1 MKRTVTLVF
10 AVAVAGCSM
19 GAPPGFSSGESWSF
33 PLVGPLEDTL
43 LIVPVFVH
51 DKGPYLMA
59 IDPDAPISVVDQG
72 IVNELGLRTT
82 VGGKILDETDTN
94 RQTMN
99 AEVLRFRLGNL
110 TVRSRY
116 PLTMKVGSYNLGGR
130 QLRGVLGRDIIA
142 DSLVFGFDREK
153 GVGYL
158 ATQKGFTPPN
168 DSMAI
173 DYDILTNR
181 LPADILPPGRRI
193 ARVAID
199 GKPFD
204 LHVDLGAVTSSLRPS
219 LWAKAGLTAI
229 AMESDVRDEAG
240 TVRHYKEAAVGGQV
254 EVGSL
259 SAGGVTFVPYGDKRW
274 EEEFV
279 DGTLG
284 LNFFRTLNVFAN
296 WDAEKFYVTPR
307 GNVLATV
314 TERIKRWGNPTL
326 DGCTNLGCVEVG
338 MIDPPP
344 AAPAPATPAP
354 AEPAPSG
361 APGAGA
367 APGAAFPIQP
377 PQPKPV
383 LTIEREASASSL
395 DLEVTLG
402 AVGTNGELVVMPR
415 LVVNLPAGVDR
426 LSSQLDPTYAGT
438 KLVVL
443 DVSPFPRQCARG
455 GGCIAAFSSPN

>member
-19 GAPPGFSSGESWSF
+19 GAPPGFSSGESWTF
-33 PLVGPLEDTL
+33 PLVGPLEDTVL
-43 LIVPVFVH
+43 VVPVFVH

-59 IDPDAPISVVDQG
+59 IDPDAPVSAFDQG
-72 IVNELGLRTT
+72 IVNELNLRTT

-94 RQTMN
+94 RRVMN
-99 AEVLRFRLGNL
+99 AEVLSLRLGNL

-116 PLTMKVGSYNLGGR
+116 PVTMKVGSYNLGGR
-130 QLRGVLGRDIIA
+130 QIRGVLGRDIIA

-158 ATQKGFTPPN
+158 ATQKGFTPPS
-168 DSMAI
+168 DSLAI
-173 DYDILTNR
+173 NYDILTNR
-181 LPADILPPGRRI
+181 LPVDIQPPGRRI
-193 ARVAID
+193 ARVTID

-204 LHVDLGAVTSSLRPS
+204 LHLDLGGVTSSLRPN
-219 LWAKAGLTAI
+219 LWTKAGLTAI
-229 AMESDVRDEAG
+229 AMDSEVRDEAG
-240 TVRHYKEAAVGGQV
+240 TVRTYKEAAVGGQV
-254 EVGSL
+254 GAGAL
-259 SAGGVTFVPYGDKRW
+259 SAGGVTFIPYGDKRW
-274 EEEFV
+274 EEEFI

-284 LNFFRTLNVFAN
+284 LNFFRTLNVYAN
-296 WDAEKFYVTPR
+296 WDAEKFYATPR
-307 GNVLATV
+307 GDVLAT
-314 TERIKRWGNPTL
+314 TAERIKRWGNATL
-326 DGCTNLGCVEVG
+326 DGCAHPGCVELG
-338 MIDPPP
+338 LIDPS
-344 AAPAPATPAP
+344 AAPAPAPT

-367 APGAAFPIQP
+367 APGAMAPVPPMQP
-377 PQPKPV
+377 RPV
-383 LTIEREASASSL
+383 LTITRDTTASGI

-402 AVGTNGELVVMPR
+402 AVGDTGQLLVMPR

-426 LSSQLDPTYAGT
+426 LSTQLDATYSGT

-455 GGCIAAFSSPN
+455 GGCIAAFASPN